1 MRLVAILTLLFIMWA
16 LWRPLNAAVSPRF
29 SRAYPDLA
37 VKLRAGF
44 GLVAIPLTALY
55 LFLPGLLWLPATAA
69 AAFILLE
76 SWRGRPSWGVRRG
89 LPPGSLKIFPDTW
102 THNRFY
108 LDQAERHG
116 PIFKTSNFLRPT
128 ACVVGLEQGIRVLRE
143 QEEKLE
149 TPYLPFSEFVPGGML
164 RYMREPRH
172 SHYRAV
178 FRRALASKI
187 VQGFE
192 PAFREGSKRTLDLI
206 CAKGSADKAGVNPVS
221 YLDRMMLEL
230 WFQLFFAIERES
242 AECRRLLELY
252 PVIDIA
258 NPRKASPRQISKAV
272 RDITAIVEQQFAG
285 WRGDPPPGL
294 LGAILKD
301 NPVDARDPV
310 VIGNLVY
317 MLTTTASDMSAL
329 LCWILKKAC
338 DHPEWL
344 ERMANEPEPKKG
356 SSEPSLAECF
366 VMETLR
372 MRQSEFIYRAVIRD
386 FDCGG
391 FRIPAGWLLRI
402 CVWESH
408 RDPNVFAEPDHFN
421 PDRFLGRS
429 YSRSEYS
436 PFGASSHACLAS
448 YLVTLL
454 ARVFVSEL
462 ASHFRL
468 KESGESTIEL
478 ASSRHWAPGPAFRV
492 ELQPRR

>member
-1 MRLVAILTLLFIMWA
+1 MSLIAIFAPFFILWA
-16 LWRPLNAAVSPRF
+16 LWRPLNAALSPRF
-29 SRAYPDLA
+29 ARAYPDLA

-44 GLVAIPLTALY
+44 SLVALLLAIAY
-55 LFLPGLLWLPATAA
+55 LFLPGLLWLPTTGAA
-69 AAFILLE
+69 VFILLE
-76 SWRGRPSWGVRRG
+76 RWRARASWGMRRG
-89 LPPGSLKIFPDTW
+89 LPPGSLIIFPDTW
-102 THNRFY
+102 TDDRFY
-108 LDQAERHG
+108 LEQAERHG

-128 ACVVGLEQGIRVLRE
+128 ACVVGLEQSIRVLRE
-143 QEEKLE
+143 QEEMLE
-149 TPYLPFSEFVPGGML
+149 TPFLPFSAFVPGGML

-172 SHYRAV
+172 SHYRAI
-178 FRRALASKI
+178 FRRALASKT
-187 VQGFE
+187 VQEFE
-192 PAFREGSKRTLDLI
+192 PVFREGSKRTLDLI
-206 CAKGSADKAGVNPVS
+206 CTDGSADKTGVNPLP

-242 AECRRLLELY
+242 AECRQLLELY

-258 NPRKASPRQISKAV
+258 NPLKTSPWQIRKAVS
-272 RDITAIVEQQFAG
+272 DITAIVEQQLTG
-285 WRGDPPPGL
+285 WCGAPPPSL
-294 LGAILKD
+294 LGAVLKD
-301 NPVDARDPV
+301 NPADARDPV

-329 LCWILKKAC
+329 LCWIFKNAC

-344 ERMANEPEPKKG
+344 ERMALEPEPATG
-356 SSEPSLAECF
+356 SSEPALAERF

-372 MRQSEFIYRAVIRD
+372 MRQSEFIYRAVIHD

-408 RDPNVFAEPDHFN
+408 RDPNVFSEPDRFN

-448 YLVTLL
+448 YLGTLVGRL
-454 ARVFVSEL
+454 FVSEL
-462 ASHFRL
+462 ASHFRP
-468 KESGESTIEL
+468 KESGESSIEL
-478 ASSRHWAPGPAFRV
+478 ASSRHWAPGPAFRI
-492 ELQPRR
+492 ELDPR

>member
-1 MRLVAILTLLFIMWA
+1 MSLVAILTLFFILWA
-16 LWRPLNAAVSPRF
+16 LWHPLNAAFSPRF
-29 SRAYPDLA
+29 ARAYPDLA

-44 GLVAIPLTALY
+44 SLLVILLAALY
-55 LFLPGLLWLPATAA
+55 LFLPGLLWLPAAGAA
-69 AAFILLE
+69 VFILLE
-76 SWRGRPSWGVRRG
+76 RWRARASWGMRRG

-102 THNRFY
+102 THDRFY
-108 LDQAERHG
+108 LEQAERHG

-149 TPYLPFSEFVPGGML
+149 TPYLPFSDFVPGGML
-164 RYMREPRH
+164 RYMREPQH
-172 SHYRAV
+172 SHYRAI
-178 FRRALASKI
+178 FRRALASKT
-187 VQGFE
+187 VQEFE
-192 PAFREGSKRTLDLI
+192 PVFKEGSKRTLDLI
-206 CAKGSADKAGVNPVS
+206 CAAGSADRTGVNPLP

-230 WFQLFFAIERES
+230 WLQLFFAIERDS
-242 AECRRLLELY
+242 AECRRLLALY

-258 NPRKASPRQISKAV
+258 NPCKASSREIRRAVSDIKA
-272 RDITAIVEQQFAG
+272 IIEQQFAG
-285 WRGDPPPGL
+285 WHGVPAPGL

-301 NPVDARDPV
+301 NPADARDPV
-310 VIGNLVY
+310 VIGNLIY

-329 LCWILKKAC
+329 LCWVFKNGC

-344 ERMANEPEPKKG
+344 ERMASESQPTKN
-356 SSEPSLAECF
+356 SSEPALDDRF

-372 MRQSEFIYRAVIRD
+372 MRQSEFIYRAVVHD

-408 RDPNVFAEPDHFN
+408 RDPRVFSEPDRFN

-436 PFGASSHACLAS
+436 PLGASSHACLAS

-454 ARVFVSEL
+454 ARSFVSEL
-462 ASHFRL
+462 ASQFRL
-468 KESGESTIEL
+468 RESGESSIEL

-492 ELQPRR
+492 ELQPR